1 MPRPI
6 LETARLRLREIHD
19 GDADFIVALLTD
31 PDFLRYIGDRGVSD
45 HASALRYIA
54 DGPRASY
61 ARNGWGLWAVER
73 REDGVVAGMC
83 GLVSRD
89 FLPGPDLGYAFLPAF
104 RGQGYAAE
112 AAAGVLDF
120 AFGRGLARVLAIVT
134 PANAGSVR
142 VLEKAGMRQDGS
154 VVVNGETLALY
165 ARDRAPD

>member
-19 GDADFIVALLTD
+19 DDADFVVALLTD